1 MASMDTTNSHETP
14 RSLKPVVAL
23 DVDGVF
29 RPFPKL
35 SEDELEADPRFFE
48 RELMLTKDNY
58 PTLFH
63 GQPTWPESGELKVKL
78 LFSSEAR
85 ELVQKLHAKGFELV
99 WATTWQHAAN
109 AYFAPVLGLPEL
121 PVAVVSDPPKSPG
134 RFYGSSPEWKSH
146 QLADAFPGRP
156 LLWLDDNQPWRQS
169 DRLESLRSSM
179 ERALTWGYEV
189 DPSTGLTERDG
200 ELILEW
206 LELSSSV
213 EGQEALRERLEE
225 QDELE
230 RARLAAKHEEL
241 KRARERR
248 ARVRQLLDE
257 EGLPERLKIELVAAA
272 ATREGLTI
280 ESVGYALQRSRRELK
295 EAGIDVDPHCLSARL
310 REPGF
315 HLLSSDE

>member
-1 MASMDTTNSHETP
+1 MELMHTIDPHATP
-14 RSLKPVVAL
+14 ASLKPVVAL

-35 SEDELEADPRFFE
+35 SEDEIAEDPRFFE
-48 RELMLTKDNY
+48 REITLTKSNY

-63 GQPTWPESGELKVKL
+63 GQPRWPESGELVTRL
-78 LFSSEAR
+78 LFAEEAR
-85 ELVQKLHAKGFELV
+85 KLVQRLHEEGFELV

-109 AYFAPVLGLPEL
+109 TYFAPVLGLPEL

-169 DRLESLRSSM
+169 DRLESLRSSF
-179 ERALTWGYEV
+179 EEALTWGYEV
-189 DPSTGLTERDG
+189 DPATGLTERDG
-200 ELILEW
+200 ERILEW
-206 LELSSSV
+206 LELASSES
-213 EGQEALRERLEE
+213 GQEVLRERLHEREKLEEAKAAAREE
-225 QDELE
+225 QRE
-230 RARLAAKHEEL
+230 RDRQ
-241 KRARERR
+241 RR
-248 ARVRQLLDE
+248 ARVKRLLEDDE
-257 EGLPERLKIELVAAA
+257 LPWRLKIELVAAA
-272 ATREGLTI
+272 TAREGLTI
-280 ESVGYALQRSRRELK
+280 ESVGYALHRSRRELK
-295 EAGIDVDPHCLSARL
+295 EAGIELDARSLSARL